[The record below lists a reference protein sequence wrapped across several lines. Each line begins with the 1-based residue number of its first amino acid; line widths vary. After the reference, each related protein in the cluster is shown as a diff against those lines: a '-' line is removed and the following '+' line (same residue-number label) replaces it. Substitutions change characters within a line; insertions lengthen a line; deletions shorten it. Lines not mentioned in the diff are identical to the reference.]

1 MNTALNNTLG
11 DITKEEWNKLNE
23 KALRVLEFNKI
34 KEQLKNYTNT
44 GAAKDLIENLKPY
57 NNIYEVK
64 EHLEET
70 YEALRLMSIKGA
82 PPFEGVYDA
91 RSAIER
97 AGKGSTLM
105 PGQLLKIAVVMRSA
119 RRFKEYVS
127 HREEEENYRVIEDI
141 CAGINPLKNLEED
154 IFNAIAGEEEIYD
167 KASTALYSLRK
178 QLKDKNVSVRDK
190 VNSLVRS
197 FSQYLQDNLYTM
209 RGERYV
215 LPVRAEHKGNVPGI
229 IHDQSSS
236 GATLYIEPM
245 SLVNLNNEI
254 RELVL
259 KEKAEVERILSEL
272 SAKVYNNIFSVKNNG
287 NIVWELDFI
296 FAKAKYA
303 SENNCTCPNVN
314 QQGIIDIIEGR
325 HPLIERKAVVPSS
338 VYLGREFTSLVITGP
353 NTGGKTVTL
362 KTVGLLHIMAL
373 SGLLIPAKENSTIS
387 FFEEVFADIGDE
399 QSIEQSLS
407 TFSSHM
413 RNIVHIIENA
423 DENSLILFDELG
435 AGTDPTEGAALAV
448 SILENLKIRSSRI
461 IATTHYSELKGYALR
476 TPGVE
481 NASVEFDVETLQPTY
496 RLLIGIPGKSNAF
509 EISKKLGLPDYI
521 IMDAKENMTNE
532 ALKFEDL
539 IQSLQEKSIKAQ
551 DDAREAEILK
561 LQAAKLK
568 EKYDE
573 KLYNLQNVR
582 EKAIFDAQR
591 EAKKFIREAK
601 EEADEI
607 LKNMREM
614 ERLGYSSDA
623 RKNLELERKKIKDRL
638 DKVEDSL
645 NTKNEEKGEK
655 LELVKEGQEVF
666 VPSLNQKV
674 IVLSKAD
681 NKGEVLVQAG
691 IMKITVKLA
700 DLRASKE
707 INEYKKKKTSREMK
721 LNLKAVQSSLDL
733 RGFDSEE
740 AVFRTDQYLDEAYMA
755 GLNEITIIHGKGTG
769 ILRNSISDM
778 LKRHPHVKSY
788 RLGEYGEGGTGVTVA
803 ELK

>member
-1 MNTALNNTLG
+1 MIIALKTTLEV
-11 DITKEEWNKLNE
+11 ITKEGWNKLNE

-44 GAAKDLIENLKPY
+44 TAAKDLIESLKPY

-70 YEALRLMSIKGA
+70 FEALKLMSIKGA

-105 PGQLLKIAVVMRSA
+105 PGQLLKIAAVMRSA

-127 HREEEENYRVIEDI
+127 HREEEESYRVIQDI
-141 CAGINPLKNLEED
+141 CAGINPLKNLEDD

-167 KASTALYSLRK
+167 KASAALYSIRK

-259 KEKAEVERILSEL
+259 KEKAEIEKILSEL
-272 SAKVYNNIFSVKNNG
+272 SNKVYDNIFSVKNNG
-287 NIVWELDFI
+287 DIVWELDFI

-303 SENNCTCPNVN
+303 SDNNCTCPNVS

-373 SGLLIPAKENSTIS
+373 SGLLIPARENSTIS
-387 FFEEVFADIGDE
+387 FFDEVFADIGDE

-423 DENSLILFDELG
+423 DENSLVLFDELG

-448 SILENLKIRSSRI
+448 SILENLKTRSSRV

-481 NASVEFDVETLQPTY
+481 NASVEFDVETLKPTY

-509 EISKKLGLPDYI
+509 EISRRLGLPDYI
-521 IMDAKENMTNE
+521 IVDAKENMTNE
-532 ALKFEDL
+532 TLKFEDL

-573 KLYNLQNVR
+573 KLYNLQNIR

-591 EAKKFIREAK
+591 EAKAFIREAK

-638 DKVEDSL
+638 DKAEDSL
-645 NTKNEEKGEK
+645 NSKKEEKGEK
-655 LELVKEGQEVF
+655 LEVVKEGQEVF
-666 VPSLNQKV
+666 IPSLNQKV

-691 IMKITVKLA
+691 IMKITVKLS

-707 INEYKKKKTSREMK
+707 INEYKKKKTSGEMK
-721 LNLKAVQSSLDL
+721 LNLKAVSSSLDL

-740 AVFRTDQYLDEAYMA
+740 AVFKTDQYLDEAYMA
-755 GLNEITIIHGKGTG
+755 GLNEVTIIHGKGTG
-769 ILRNSISDM
+769 VLRNSISDM
-778 LKRHPHVKSY
+778 LKRHPHVKNY

>member
-105 PGQLLKIAVVMRSA
+105 PGQLLKIAAVMRSA

-303 SENNCTCPNVN
+303 SENNCTCPNVS

-448 SILENLKIRSSRI
+448 SILENLKTRSSRI

-532 ALKFEDL
+532 TLKFEDL

-691 IMKITVKLA
+691 IMRITVKLA

-707 INEYKKKKTSREMK
+707 INEYKKKKTSGEMK

-755 GLNEITIIHGKGTG
+755 GLNEVTIIHGKGTG